1 MTSVDK
7 RMSNRLKM
15 IAESISSCSLVYDIG
30 TDHAYVPIS
39 LLQKGTCENAFA
51 TDIKIGPLIIAKKNI
66 QNYHLEE
73 KITTKQGNGLDV
85 VGDNPE
91 CIIIAGMG
99 GILITELI
107 KNNINKAENTK
118 QLIIQAMNA
127 EEIIR
132 KFMLKNGFSIEFEK
146 LTQEGNKI
154 YNLISFSY
162 KNSVN
167 DYLEYEY
174 FSSRYLVSNNNIL
187 LKKYLKPKIKRLNDI
202 IKGQVI
208 TNTIDMDIIHIR
220 NKLEE
225 IVNDC

>member
-1 MTSVDK
+1 MTSVDN

-30 TDHAYVPIS
+30 TDHAYVPIF
-39 LLQKGTCENAFA
+39 LLQKGTCENVFA

-66 QNYHLEE
+66 KKYHLED
-73 KITTKQGNGLDV
+73 KIITKQGDGLDV
-85 VGDNPE
+85 VDDKSE

-107 KNNINKAENTK
+107 KNNINKAKNTK

-132 KFMLKNGFSIEFEK
+132 KYMLNNGFSIKFEK
-146 LTQEGNKI
+146 LIQEGNKV

-162 KNSVN
+162 ENSSN
-167 DYLEYEY
+167 NYLEYEY
-174 FSSRYLVSNNNIL
+174 FSSRYLVNNNNIL

-208 TNTIDMDIIHIR
+208 TKNIDNDIIQIR

-225 IVNDC
+225 IVDGY

>member
-1 MTSVDK
+1 MISINK

-15 IAESISSCSLVYDIG
+15 ISESIKNCSLVYDIG

-39 LLQKGTCENAFA
+39 LLQKNICVKAYA
-51 TDIKIGPLIIAKKNI
+51 TDVKKGPLLIANNNI
-66 QNYHLEE
+66 EKYHLED
-73 KITTKQGNGLDV
+73 KIITKRGDGLDV
-85 VGDNPE
+85 IDDNPE
-91 CIIIAGMG
+91 CVIIAGMG
-99 GILITELI
+99 GILITNLI
-107 KNNINKAENTK
+107 KANIKKARKVK

-132 KFMLKNGFSIEFEK
+132 KFMLNNGFSIDFEK
-146 LTQEGNKI
+146 LTKEGNKI
-154 YNLISFSY
+154 YNLMSFSY
-162 KNSVN
+162 TDCIN

-174 FSSRYLVSNNNIL
+174 YTSRYLVNKRNQL
-187 LKKYLKPKIKRLNDI
+187 LKKYLQPKIKRFNDI

-208 TNTIDMDIIHIR
+208 TNNIDKNVIHIK